1 MSFDE
6 YKKEYERRAILVTV
20 KEKILAAAAIM
31 IEEQGI
37 SFRMDDLAKVLSIS
51 KRTLY
56 EQFRSKYEIVETILV
71 QGAKD
76 FYKQHENIVENKS
89 LSLEEVL
96 YRYFR
101 VRSNLYAAFNGE
113 SFKEIFLS
121 IPQLQDTMNVLFK
134 KDWDLLN
141 NYLVHQQKQGYIAQN
156 VDIDIIIM
164 MLQGAIRR
172 IVFESP
178 THHEDVY
185 RYMPKIISVILQG
198 ITNKGE
204 TNEKTS
210 V

>member
-1 MSFDE
+1 M
-6 YKKEYERRAILVTV
+6 VTV

-71 QGAKD
+71 QGAED

-101 VRSNLYAAFNGE
+101 VRSNLYASFNGE

-134 KDWDLLN
+134 KDCDLLN

>member
-1 MSFDE
+1 M
-6 YKKEYERRAILVTV
+6 VTV
-20 KEKILAAAAIM
+20 KEKILAAVAIM

-121 IPQLQDTMNVLFK
+121 IPRLQDTMNVLFK

>member
-1 MSFDE
+1 M
-6 YKKEYERRAILVTV
+6 VTV

-31 IEEQGI
+31 IEGQGI

-141 NYLVHQQKQGYIAQN
+141 NYLVHQQEQGYIAQN

-198 ITNKGE
+198 ITNKDE

>member
-1 MSFDE
+1 M
-6 YKKEYERRAILVTV
+6 VTV

-37 SFRMDDLAKVLSIS
+37 SFGMDDLAKVLSIS

>member
-1 MSFDE
+1 M
-6 YKKEYERRAILVTV
+6 VTV

-101 VRSNLYAAFNGE
+101 VLSNLYAAFNGE

-141 NYLVHQQKQGYIAQN
+141 NYLVHQQEQGYIAQN

>member
-1 MSFDE
+1 M
-6 YKKEYERRAILVTV
+6 LVTV

-37 SFRMDDLAKVLSIS
+37 SFRMDDLAKALTIS

-56 EQFRSKYEIVETILV
+56 EQFRSKHEIVETILV
-71 QGAKD
+71 HAAED
-76 FYKQHENIVENKS
+76 FYKQHENIVKNKS

-101 VRSNLYAAFNGE
+101 VRSNLYEAFNGE
-113 SFKEIFLS
+113 SFKEIFLA
-121 IPQLQDTMNVLFK
+121 IPQLQQTMNTLFK
-134 KDWDLLN
+134 KDWDLLKD
-141 NYLVHQQKQGYIAQN
+141 YLLHQQEQGTIAQN

-164 MLQGAIRR
+164 ILQGAVRR
-172 IVFESP
+172 IVFEHDM
-178 THHEDVY
+178 HHDDIY
-185 RYMPKIISVILQG
+185 TYMPKVISVILQG

-204 TNEKTS
+204 MNEKTS

>member
-1 MSFDE
+1 M
-6 YKKEYERRAILVTV
+6 VTV

-31 IEEQGI
+31 IEGQGI

-141 NYLVHQQKQGYIAQN
+141 NYLVHQQEQGYIAQN

>member
-1 MSFDE
+1 M
-6 YKKEYERRAILVTV
+6 VTV
-20 KEKILAAAAIM
+20 KEKILAVAAIM

-198 ITNKGE
+198 ITNKDE

>member
-1 MSFDE
+1 M
-6 YKKEYERRAILVTV
+6 VTV

-198 ITNKGE
+198 ITNKDE

>member
-1 MSFDE
+1 M
-6 YKKEYERRAILVTV
+6 VTV
-20 KEKILAAAAIM
+20 KKKILAAASIM

-198 ITNKGE
+198 ITNKDE

>member
-1 MSFDE
+1 
-6 YKKEYERRAILVTV
+6 
-20 KEKILAAAAIM
+20 M

-37 SFRMDDLAKVLSIS
+37 SFRMDDLAKVLTIS

-71 QGAKD
+71 QGAED
-76 FYKQHENIVENKS
+76 FYKQHEQIVKNKS
-89 LSLEEVL
+89 LSIEEVL

-101 VRSNLYAAFNGE
+101 VHSNLYAAFNGE
-113 SFKEIFLS
+113 SFKEIFLC
-121 IPQLQDTMNVLFK
+121 IPQLQDTMNILFK
-134 KDWDLLN
+134 KDWDLLK
-141 NYLVHQQKQGYIAQN
+141 NYLVYQQEQGTIAQN
-156 VDIDIIIM
+156 IDIDIIIM

>member
-1 MSFDE
+1 M
-6 YKKEYERRAILVTV
+6 VTV

-164 MLQGAIRR
+164 MSQGAIRR

-198 ITNKGE
+198 ITNKDE

>member
-1 MSFDE
+1 M
-6 YKKEYERRAILVTV
+6 VTV

-134 KDWDLLN
+134 KDGDLLN

-198 ITNKGE
+198 ITNKDE

>member
-1 MSFDE
+1 M
-6 YKKEYERRAILVTV
+6 VTV

-37 SFRMDDLAKVLSIS
+37 SFCMDDLAKALTIS

-56 EQFRSKYEIVETILV
+56 EQFRSKHEIVETILV
-71 QGAKD
+71 HGAEE
-76 FYKQHENIVENKS
+76 FYKQQENIIKNKS

-101 VRSNLYAAFNGE
+101 VRSNLYEAFNGE
-113 SFKEIFLS
+113 SFKDIFLA
-121 IPQLQDTMNVLFK
+121 IPQLQQTMNTLFK
-134 KDWDLLN
+134 KDWDLLKD
-141 NYLVHQQKQGYIAQN
+141 YLVQQQEQGYITQE

-164 MLQGAIRR
+164 MLQGAVRR
-172 IVFESP
+172 IVFEQDM
-178 THHEDVY
+178 HHDDIY
-185 RYMPKIISVILQG
+185 TYMPKVISVILQG

-204 TNEKTS
+204 ANEKTS

>member
-37 SFRMDDLAKVLSIS
+37 SFRMDDLAKALTIS
-51 KRTLY
+51 KRKLY

-71 QGAKD
+71 QGAED
-76 FYKQHENIVENKS
+76 FYKQHENIVKNKG

-96 YRYFR
+96 YGYFR
-101 VRSNLYAAFNGE
+101 VHSNLYAAFNGE
-113 SFKEIFLS
+113 SFEEIFLS
-121 IPQLQDTMNVLFK
+121 IPQLQDTMNILFK

-141 NYLVHQQKQGYIAQN
+141 DYLVHQQEQGYIAQHI
-156 VDIDIIIM
+156 DIDIIIM

>member
-1 MSFDE
+1 MAS
-6 YKKEYERRAILVTV
+6 V

-37 SFRMDDLAKVLSIS
+37 SFRMDDLAKALTIS

-56 EQFRSKYEIVETILV
+56 EQFRSKHEIVETILV
-71 QGAKD
+71 HGAED
-76 FYKQHENIVENKS
+76 FYKQHENIVNNKS
-89 LSLEEVL
+89 LTLEKVL
-96 YRYFR
+96 DGYFR
-101 VRSNLYAAFNGE
+101 VQSNLYAAFNGE
-113 SFKEIFLS
+113 SFKEIFLA
-121 IPQLQDTMNVLFK
+121 IPQLQETMKTLFK
-134 KDWDLLN
+134 KDWDLLKD
-141 NYLVHQQKQGYIAQN
+141 YLIHQQEQGYIAQY

-172 IVFESP
+172 IVFESL

-185 RYMPKIISVILQG
+185 RYMPKVISVILQG

>member
-1 MSFDE
+1 M
-6 YKKEYERRAILVTV
+6 VTV
-20 KEKILAAAAIM
+20 KEKILAVAAIM

-141 NYLVHQQKQGYIAQN
+141 NYLVHQQEQGYIAQN

>member
-1 MSFDE
+1 M
-6 YKKEYERRAILVTV
+6 TV
-20 KEKILAAAAIM
+20 KEKNLAAAALM

-37 SFRMDDLAKVLSIS
+37 SFRMDDLAKVLTIS

-71 QGAKD
+71 QGAED
-76 FYKQHENIVENKS
+76 FYKQHEQIVKNKS
-89 LSLEEVL
+89 LSIEEVL

-101 VRSNLYAAFNGE
+101 VHSNLYAAFNGE
-113 SFKEIFLS
+113 SFKEIFLC
-121 IPQLQDTMNVLFK
+121 IPQLQDTMNILFK
-134 KDWDLLN
+134 KDWDLLK
-141 NYLVHQQKQGYIAQN
+141 NYLVYQQEQGTIAQN
-156 VDIDIIIM
+156 IDIDIIIM

-185 RYMPKIISVILQG
+185 RYMPKVISVMLQG

>member
-1 MSFDE
+1 M
-6 YKKEYERRAILVTV
+6 VTV
-20 KEKILAAAAIM
+20 KKKILAAAAIM

-141 NYLVHQQKQGYIAQN
+141 NYLVHQQKQGYSAQN

-198 ITNKGE
+198 ITNKDE

>member
-1 MSFDE
+1 M
-6 YKKEYERRAILVTV
+6 VTV
-20 KEKILAAAAIM
+20 KKKILAAAAIM

-198 ITNKGE
+198 ITNKDE

>member
-1 MSFDE
+1 M
-6 YKKEYERRAILVTV
+6 VTV
-20 KEKILAAAAIM
+20 KEKILAVAAIM

-121 IPQLQDTMNVLFK
+121 IPRLQDTMNVLFK

>member
-1 MSFDE
+1 M
-6 YKKEYERRAILVTV
+6 VTV

-121 IPQLQDTMNVLFK
+121 IPRLQDTMNVLFK

>member
-1 MSFDE
+1 
-6 YKKEYERRAILVTV
+6 
-20 KEKILAAAAIM
+20 M
-31 IEEQGI
+31 IEEEGI
-37 SFRMDDLAKVLSIS
+37 SFRMDDLAKRLTIS

-56 EQFRSKYEIVETILV
+56 EQFRSKHEIVETIIV
-71 QGAKD
+71 HGAKE
-76 FYKQHENIVENKS
+76 FYQQHENIVLNKS

-113 SFKEIFLS
+113 SFKDIFIA
-121 IPQLQDTMNVLFK
+121 IPQLQETMNILFK
-134 KDWDLLN
+134 KDWDLLK
-141 NYLVHQQKQGYIAQN
+141 NYLLHQQEQGTIAQD

-164 MLQGAIRR
+164 MLQGAVRR
-172 IVFESP
+172 IVFESSN
-178 THHEDVY
+178 HYEDVY
-185 RYMPKIISVILQG
+185 KYMPKVILVILQG